1 MKMEFKIS
9 VTVQY
14 DENGLHKTGET
25 QRKLDDAINHGIDII
40 QNSSISLL
48 PTSATVKSIKAEADI
63 NFYNS

>member
-9 VTVQY
+9 VTVQF
-14 DENGLHKTGET
+14 DENALHKTGVT
-25 QRKLDDAINHGIDII
+25 QRKLEAAINHGLDII

-48 PTSATVKSIKAEADI
+48 PISATVKSIKAEANI